1 MGKKRKASGAAP
13 QAHSPERS
21 SRLAINS
28 WEDVADEQD
37 EFLLN
42 REKILLDEG
51 ATAKRRR
58 RDREEG
64 RISHIL
70 LLACSHLT
78 STQMKL

>member
-1 MGKKRKASGAAP
+1 MGKKRQAP
-13 QAHSPERS
+13 GSAQKSQSLQKS
-21 SRLAINS
+21 SKLSLNT

-51 ATAKRRR
+51 SAAKKRK

-64 RISHIL
+64 E
-70 LLACSHLT
+70 
-78 STQMKL
+78 